1 MNYELNNNGKL
12 DNGMSK
18 NTKTESISSSV
29 RNKTSMNNKGY
40 FMEEEIINLE
50 KKNNNNNIKD
60 NCKNGMIQKIKSK
73 IF

>member
-1 MNYELNNNGKL
+1 
-12 DNGMSK
+12 
-18 NTKTESISSSV
+18 
-29 RNKTSMNNKGY
+29 MNNKGY